1 MALEAKARSTA
12 FESAVMDQSEQLG
25 KDNERPSWTFQD
37 IGAAEWDHNSQS
49 DLVERELMAS
59 QTAEPSEEKHDE
71 VSGRQRLYTHQTP
84 VDFSQDPP
92 TLISRPTPERRTA
105 SASNIQSVFSP
116 EQNTSPTTFD
126 PPHRSIFTSGP
137 PTASL
142 SSSTA
147 QASMSAAS
155 GSSRPLAA
163 LTSASGSRRNTPRA
177 IELPSQFSSLLSPT
191 RQSLTVPEKD
201 VDDPSDLIIANA
213 PDMAEV
219 GTSATLSKLF
229 AVSGSASPLPTSAGM
244 AHLRSFSGSAPAIES
259 TTTLA
264 GHLLHRGFMDG
275 RHSDIT
281 IHAFGQSYRLHKLML
296 DRVPFFSSAFSGSWA
311 ESSASEMT
319 LHPEDIDPNITKNAF
334 ELALKRVYGAQL
346 PLQEEHEALGLF
358 ATACWLDMPEL
369 MDSSVDSILRQ
380 MHPSKLDVLIKL
392 VTSNYYGK
400 SGDRILASA
409 KAMLCR
415 EGWEMPYRYWDRLP
429 AEVVR
434 EIIGGN
440 PFYVPGEWERWF
452 LALKLLNRRLRH
464 KAIQAGLVSPAGRYL
479 YPKPT
484 TLTFLAVRFDKT
496 YRRDASFDGGRH
508 ISEKDEPWISLYTS
522 PDIAPILVLLDEGI
536 HYVHLRFEQLQQ
548 MKAQKDILGV
558 PVLPEKVISDALWMS
573 MELRQRVVNAQ
584 DSDLELGLSEIVE
597 DYNEEEIV
605 EAQPLVQ
612 SAAKG
617 KARET
622 FQEDISEMESGSWD
636 GNGKPRKFWIPGSDV
651 SYVMGGSREASIAA
665 NLSGGADWASH
676 SYRLSASLE
685 PSDVAW
691 AADFSGGTD
700 YSSPLSRNMG
710 SRQPPRFS
718 HYPPFRFSAE
728 FPNPRTLKEKKR
740 VYSQTVWYAGSMWNL
755 YCQRVNTSKH
765 PQLGIYL
772 HRAKDRDPSD
782 DPLAQFTP
790 SNVDD
795 RIGQLERQML
805 LRKTERRSRLRPD
818 TNVNGG
824 DLDRED
830 DSSGSGVDEDGLGA
844 EELESW
850 RESRAQKTSQTPNL
864 ASTKAVRKLEDSILD
879 SEDEHEELYQGS
891 RRFNVPT
898 LPSYIDGRPTI
909 KTYFKIYSPSK
920 NGRMLSI
927 YESAPDRFNFSQSWG
942 WKSSQMVLDDGVSA
956 AVEIGGRSNKDGK
969 LRYMV
974 VIGNV

>member
-1 MALEAKARSTA
+1 MERTGGNS
-12 FESAVMDQSEQLG
+12 
-25 KDNERPSWTFQD
+25 KDSERPSWAFQD
-37 IGAAEWDHNSQS
+37 IGAANPSPQDRDAES
-49 DLVERELMAS
+49 DRYERELLTSQMAVPP
-59 QTAEPSEEKHDE
+59 QDE
-71 VSGRQRLYTHQTP
+71 RADGSVLRRRHTQQTP
-84 VDFSQDPP
+84 FDFSQD
-92 TLISRPTPERRTA
+92 LPTPTSDSAQQRRTA
-105 SASNIQSVFSP
+105 SASNVHSLFSP
-116 EQNTSPTTFD
+116 EQSMSPTTFD

-155 GSSRPLAA
+155 TSGSSRPLAA
-163 LTSASGSRRNTPRA
+163 LTSASASASASASRRNTPRA

-191 RQSLTVPEKD
+191 RQAIFVREKD
-201 VDDPSDLIIANA
+201 VDDPSDVIIANG

-219 GTSATLSKLF
+219 DTSTALSKLF
-229 AVSGSASPLPTSAGM
+229 AVSGSVSPLPTSTGLS
-244 AHLRSFSGSAPAIES
+244 HLRSFSGSAPVIES
-259 TTTLA
+259 TVTLA
-264 GHLLHRGFMDG
+264 GHLLQRGFLDG

-281 IHAFGQSYRLHKLML
+281 IHAFGQSYHLHKLML

-319 LHPEDIDPNITKNAF
+319 LHPEDIDSNITKNAF

-358 ATACWLDMPEL
+358 ATSCWLDMPDL
-369 MDSSVDSILRQ
+369 VDSSVDSILRQ

-400 SGDRILASA
+400 AGDRILASA

-429 AEVVR
+429 AEIVR

-452 LALKLLNRRLRH
+452 LALKLLNRRLKQ

-484 TLTFLAVRFDKT
+484 TLKFFAIRFDKT
-496 YRRDASFDGGRH
+496 YRRDASFESGRH
-508 ISEKDEPWISLYTS
+508 IAEKDEPWMALYTS
-522 PDIAPILVLLDEGI
+522 PEIAPLLVLLDEGI

-573 MELRQRVVNAQ
+573 MELRQRVVNAH
-584 DSDLELGLSEIVE
+584 DTDLELGLSEVAE
-597 DYNEEEIV
+597 DYNDEEIV
-605 EAQPLVQ
+605 EAQPLSQ
-612 SAAKG
+612 SLAKG
-617 KARET
+617 KMPET
-622 FQEDISEMESGSWD
+622 FQEDLGEMESGSWD

-665 NLSGGADWASH
+665 NFSGGADWASH
-676 SYRLSASLE
+676 SHRLSASLE

-691 AADFSGGTD
+691 AADFSGSTD
-700 YSSPLSRNMG
+700 YSIPPTKSMP

-755 YCQRVNTSKH
+755 YCQRVNTSKN

-772 HRAKDRDPSD
+772 HRAKDKDPSD

-805 LRKTERRSRLRPD
+805 LRKTERRTRLRPD
-818 TNVNGG
+818 PSVNFE
-824 DLDRED
+824 DVDRED
-830 DSSGSGVDEDGLGA
+830 ESSGSGRDEDGPGA
-844 EELESW
+844 EDLERW

-864 ASTKAVRKLEDSILD
+864 ASVKAVAKPEDSILNSD
-879 SEDEHEELYQGS
+879 DEHEELYQGS
-891 RRFNVPT
+891 HRFNVPT
-898 LPSYIDGRPTI
+898 LPAYVDGRPTI

-956 AVEIGGRSNKDGK
+956 TVEIGGGRSNKDGK

>member
-1 MALEAKARSTA
+1 
-12 FESAVMDQSEQLG
+12 MDRPEQHSKDGLNG
-25 KDNERPSWTFQD
+25 KPSWTFED
-37 IGAAEWDHNSQS
+37 VGAANWDQDAQS
-49 DLVERELMAS
+49 DLAERELMAS
-59 QTAEPSEEKHDE
+59 QAA
-71 VSGRQRLYTHQTP
+71 VSSQENRPDDSGLQRPYTQQTP
-84 VDFSQDPP
+84 FDFSQDPP
-92 TLISRPTPERRTA
+92 ALISRPAPERRTT
-105 SASNIQSVFSP
+105 SASNVQSLFSP
-116 EQNTSPTTFD
+116 EQSMSPTTFD

-142 SSSTA
+142 SSNTA

-163 LTSASGSRRNTPRA
+163 LTSASGSRRNTPRV

-191 RQSLTVPEKD
+191 RQSLTIPEKD

-213 PDMAEV
+213 PDMTEV
-219 GTSATLSKLF
+219 DTSTTLSKLF
-229 AVSGSASPLPTSAGM
+229 AVSGSASPLPTSTGM
-244 AHLRSFSGSAPAIES
+244 SHLRSFSGSAPAIES

-296 DRVPFFSSAFSGSWA
+296 DRVPFFASAFSGSWA
-311 ESSASEMT
+311 ESSASEMM
-319 LHPEDIDPNITKNAF
+319 LHPEDIDSNITQNAF

-346 PLQEEHEALGLF
+346 PLQEENEALGLF
-358 ATACWLDMPEL
+358 ATSCWLDMPEL

-400 SGDRILASA
+400 AGDRILASA

-429 AEVVR
+429 AEIVR

-452 LALKLLNRRLRH
+452 LALRLLNRRLKH

-479 YPKPT
+479 YPKPS

-496 YRRDASFDGGRH
+496 YRRDASFEGGRH

-584 DSDLELGLSEIVE
+584 DSDLELGLSEVAD
-597 DYNEEEIV
+597 DYNDEEMV
-605 EAQPLVQ
+605 EAQLLSQ
-612 SAAKG
+612 STAKG

-622 FQEDISEMESGSWD
+622 VQEDAEMESGSWD

-651 SYVMGGSREASIAA
+651 SYVMGGSREASMAA

-691 AADFSGGTD
+691 AADFSGSTD
-700 YSSPLSRNMG
+700 YSTPLSRNMG

-755 YCQRVNTSKH
+755 YCQRVNTSKN

-805 LRKTERRSRLRPD
+805 LRKTERRTRLRPD
-818 TNVNGG
+818 INVNGG
-824 DLDRED
+824 ELDRD
-830 DSSGSGVDEDGLGA
+830 DSSGSGLDEDGPGV
-844 EELESW
+844 EDLESW
-850 RESRAQKTSQTPNL
+850 RESRAQKTTQTPDL
-864 ASTKAVRKLEDSILD
+864 SSTAISKPEDSILD
-879 SEDEHEELYQGS
+879 SEDEHEELYQAS
-891 RRFNVPT
+891 HRFNVPT
-898 LPSYIDGRPTI
+898 LPSYIDGRSTI

-956 AVEIGGRSNKDGK
+956 AVEVGGRSSKDGK